1 MADFFI
7 FHIPMDGTIAFQFYM
22 FVCGV
27 LYLSKMITRGDV
39 NIAIEGRQILSFTRA
54 RNLLRNTPTVTLDIS
69 FKDHLLV
76 HVP

>member
-54 RNLLRNTPTVTLDIS
+54 RI
-69 FKDHLLV
+69 
-76 HVP
+76 